1 MAILVDSSV
10 LLDILT
16 GDVNWYEWS
25 MQRLVEFDLQEELLI
40 NEMIWAECSGG
51 FSRIE
56 QYRAV
61 IAHLNLRHESI
72 PEEALFLATKAF
84 INYRRSGGTKIRP
97 LPDFFIG
104 AHAAV
109 KGYRLLTRDPDRV
122 HSYFPHTAIISP

>member
-16 GDVNWYEWS
+16 GDANWYEWS
-25 MQRLVEFDLQEELLI
+25 MQQLIDFDLKEELLI

-61 IAHLNLRHESI
+61 IAHLNLRRESI

-84 INYRRSGGTKIRP
+84 INYRRSGGTKSRP

-109 KGYRLLTRDPDRV
+109 KGYTLLTRDPERV
-122 HSYFPHTAIISP
+122 RTYFPRVPIRCP